1 MASVAVQLRNTT
13 AAAYEEV
20 RRLVGE
26 SDGLSESSNSTPSAQ
41 SSSAYDEILF
51 SDDTSMAEDT
61 DDDILPKE
69 ESCLYSCT

>member
-1 MASVAVQLRNTT
+1 MASVAVLLKNAN

-26 SDGLSESSNSTPSAQ
+26 SDGLSESSNSTPSVQ

-61 DDDILPKE
+61 DDDTLLRE
-69 ESCLYSCT
+69 ESGL

>member
-1 MASVAVQLRNTT
+1 MASVAVLLKNAN

-61 DDDILPKE
+61 DDDTLLRE
-69 ESCLYSCT
+69 ESYL